1 MEQYISGSRYG
12 EGLDKLKPYIDVEGA
27 IAKIGGSIDV
37 YNRLIVTYYN
47 QNAAAIDELYDK
59 IGRDARGFKT
69 KIHSIRTNSA
79 SVGANELSKEASR
92 LEAAINIGNREY
104 VKDNIEGFTDDLLDV
119 LLAIEE
125 YVSYM
130 DSVSGMSDEEYA
142 EQKAKERE
150 QREEKHTDDNQDSI
164 DMSLLEILVTD
175 SKNGYYESVIKTIEL
190 IDSKRYM
197 GEDAEFIVVLK
208 EAVDKRDSAMIS
220 ELVTTY
226 FDLKR

>member
-1 MEQYISGSRYG
+1 
-12 EGLDKLKPYIDVEGA
+12 
-27 IAKIGGSIDV
+27 
-37 YNRLIVTYYN
+37 
-47 QNAAAIDELYDK
+47 
-59 IGRDARGFKT
+59 
-69 KIHSIRTNSA
+69 
-79 SVGANELSKEASR
+79 
-92 LEAAINIGNREY
+92 
-104 VKDNIEGFTDDLLDV
+104 
-119 LLAIEE
+119 
-125 YVSYM
+125 M

-175 SKNGYYESVIKTIEL
+175 SKNGDYESVIKTIEL

>member
-1 MEQYISGSRYG
+1 M
-12 EGLDKLKPYIDVEGA
+12 
-27 IAKIGGSIDV
+27 
-37 YNRLIVTYYN
+37 
-47 QNAAAIDELYDK
+47 
-59 IGRDARGFKT
+59 
-69 KIHSIRTNSA
+69 
-79 SVGANELSKEASR
+79 SKEASR

-142 EQKAKERE
+142 EQKTKERE

-175 SKNGYYESVIKTIEL
+175 SKNGDYESVIKTIEL

>member
-1 MEQYISGSRYG
+1 M
-12 EGLDKLKPYIDVEGA
+12 
-27 IAKIGGSIDV
+27 
-37 YNRLIVTYYN
+37 
-47 QNAAAIDELYDK
+47 
-59 IGRDARGFKT
+59 
-69 KIHSIRTNSA
+69 
-79 SVGANELSKEASR
+79 SKEASR

-175 SKNGYYESVIKTIEL
+175 SKNGDYESVIKTIEL
-190 IDSKRYM
+190 MDSKRYM